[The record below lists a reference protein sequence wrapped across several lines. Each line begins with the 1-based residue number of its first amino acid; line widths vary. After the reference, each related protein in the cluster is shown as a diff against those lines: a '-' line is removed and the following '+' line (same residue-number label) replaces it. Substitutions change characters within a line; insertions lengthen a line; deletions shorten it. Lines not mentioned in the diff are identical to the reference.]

1 MMKILIPVDFTPVTE
16 NALKYA
22 IEFTKSGDFEI
33 TLFHVVDSDKGTP
46 KANKKL
52 NEMLLKYAPATSIK
66 IKTLVKTG
74 NIFDSIGE
82 AAKEINAY
90 LIIMATHGIKGMQHI
105 IGSHAMRVI
114 TNSETPYIVIQNK
127 PWRNIKNILVPVDFT
142 KEGKQIL
149 PFLSQLASQFNST
162 LHLYRQTSEDTFL
175 QNRIDNNVAYFK
187 SYFEENNIKF
197 IVLTELFEK
206 LKYQV
211 ILKEANTIDAD
222 LIVTGI
228 DPETNITDYM
238 MGVDEQKIVANESQI
253 PVLCINTK
261 SISSISGNV
270 FESLG

>member
-1 MMKILIPVDFTPVTE
+1 MKILIPIDFTPVTE
-16 NALKYA
+16 NAIRYA
-22 IEFTKSGDFEI
+22 IEFTKTGNYEI
-33 TLFHVVDSDKGTP
+33 VLYHVTESDKEIP

-52 NEMLLKYAPATSIK
+52 NELLLKYAGATTTK
-66 IKTLVKTG
+66 IETLVQTG
-74 NIFDSIGE
+74 NIFDKIGE

-105 IGSHAMRVI
+105 IGSRAMRVI

-127 PWRNIKNILVPVDFT
+127 PFRDLKNILVPVDFT
-142 KEGKQIL
+142 KEGKQVL
-149 PFLSQLASQFNST
+149 PFLSQLASQYNSS
-162 LHLYRQTSEDTFL
+162 LHLYRQKSEDNFL
-175 QNRIDNNVAYFK
+175 QKRIDNNVAYFK
-187 SYFEENNIKF
+187 SYFEENSISFK
-197 IVLTELFEK
+197 VLNDQFEK
-206 LKYQV
+206 LKYQT
-211 ILKEANTIDAD
+211 ILQEANSIDAD